1 MIWWARS
8 SRDCA
13 GRGRT
18 PGRDE
23 SPTVSRGLS
32 VKWHRDIAPP
42 VILVVILALGWYFV
56 AKVGGLG
63 SFVLPSPVDVAR
75 AAWETR
81 GLLLDAVGTTMLA
94 TVIGLALA
102 LVAGV
107 GLAALVD
114 FWPLARRALY
124 PLLVVSQTIQILAIA
139 PILVIW
145 FGFGM
150 APTVSIVVLFC
161 FFPLTISTAD
171 GLSSSDPELIALLR
185 AMGAKRRQ
193 IWKMVR
199 VPSALPSFFTGLRM
213 AVTYSVVAATIG
225 EWVGGSPGLGLYLL
239 RSKNSLATD
248 QVFAAMF
255 VTSLL
260 SVALFLLV
268 RAIERTA
275 LPWYYSSQRE
285 EQWEGQGIY

>member
-1 MIWWARS
+1 
-8 SRDCA
+8 
-13 GRGRT
+13 
-18 PGRDE
+18 
-23 SPTVSRGLS
+23 
-32 VKWHRDIAPP
+32 VKYRRDIAPP
-42 VILVVILALGWYFV
+42 VVLVVVLALAWFFA
-56 AKVGGLG
+56 AKWSGLG
-63 SFVLPSPVDVAR
+63 SFVLPSPVDVVR

-81 GLLLDAVGTTMLA
+81 GLLLNAIGTTMLA
-94 TVIGLALA
+94 TVIGLLFA
-102 LVAGV
+102 LVAGI

-124 PLLVVSQTIQILAIA
+124 PILVVSQTIQILAIA

-150 APTVSIVVLFC
+150 TPTISIVVLFC
-161 FFPLTISTAD
+161 FFPLTMSTAD
-171 GLSSSDPELIALLR
+171 GLASSDPELIALLR
-185 AMGAKRRQ
+185 TMGASRRQ
-193 IWKMVR
+193 IWRMVR

-255 VTSLL
+255 ITSLL

-268 RAIERTA
+268 RAIERMT
-275 LPWYYSSQRE
+275 LPWYHSSQRD